1 MEGEIPIR
9 RSQRESVIRLRE
21 ETEARLNRR
30 QQHLEEDLELSQ
42 IIAEGNNPDPENP
55 NAMEIIEQV
64 SHS

>member
-1 MEGEIPIR
+1 MEGERPIR

-21 ETEARLNRR
+21 QTEARLNRR

-55 NAMEIIEQV
+55 NAMEIIEQIN
-64 SHS
+64 HS